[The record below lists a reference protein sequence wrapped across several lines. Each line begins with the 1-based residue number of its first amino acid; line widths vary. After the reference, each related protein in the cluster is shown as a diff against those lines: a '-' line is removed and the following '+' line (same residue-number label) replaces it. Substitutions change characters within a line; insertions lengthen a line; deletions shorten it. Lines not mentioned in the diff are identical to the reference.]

1 MVIRIVHRWTRLS
14 SAKWE
19 DVWRERLRFVDPQL
33 IAFFTWR
40 RSQTLKI
47 EAYCSK
53 HTAKK
58 LVKRFGGRVTRLA
71 KDAWKGPPA
80 RPREPMSIRGKLKIF
95 ADKPAWRRCRQEGK
109 TRAIFIPAGMAFGTG
124 EHATTASCLRLLADI
139 TPILSPDFA
148 ALDIGTGA
156 GILAVGAKALGAS
169 RVKAIDYDPIAVRI
183 AKKNA
188 LDNGFPLIEVACGD
202 ALKLTEGGVFD
213 VVLANLLND
222 VLIAAAPR
230 ITRAT
235 KSGGWLIFSG
245 VLREQV
251 QEVASA
257 FEAEGFSKPRIIV
270 RGKWRAGA
278 CQKDKAM

>member
-1 MVIRIVHRWTRLS
+1 M
-14 SAKWE
+14 
-19 DVWRERLRFVDPQL
+19 RFVDPQQ

-40 RSQTLKI
+40 GSQTLKI
-47 EAYCSK
+47 EAYCSED
-53 HTAKK
+53 TAKK
-58 LVKRFGGRVTRLA
+58 LVKRFGGRMTRLA
-71 KDAWKGPPA
+71 KHAWNGSPA

-95 ADKPAWRRCRQEGK
+95 ADKPAWRRCRQEGR

-139 TPILSPDFA
+139 ICGLSLDFA

-188 LDNGFPLIEVACGD
+188 FDNGFPTIEVALGD
-202 ALKLTEGGVFD
+202 ALKLRERRVFD

-230 ITRAT
+230 IARAT

-251 QEVASA
+251 QEVVSA
-257 FEAEGFSKPRIIV
+257 FETEGFSSPRIIV
-270 RGKWRAGA
+270 RGKWCAGA
-278 CQKDKAM
+278 CQKGKTIGTSLD